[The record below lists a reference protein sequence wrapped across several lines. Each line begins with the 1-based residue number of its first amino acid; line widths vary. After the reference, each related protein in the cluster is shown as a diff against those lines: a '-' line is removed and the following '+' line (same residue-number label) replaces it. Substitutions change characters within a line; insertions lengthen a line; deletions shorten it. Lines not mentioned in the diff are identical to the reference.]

1 MTAQELQSITS
12 MGWSIIVIGLQVLI
26 MVGIFAAVCGL
37 IAGVFHRTSKEE
49 AILQLQIRKQTLEN
63 IANGLPAD
71 SKPAKVPDVNFDFKI
86 TGNTR
91 D

>member
-1 MTAQELQSITS
+1 MSAQELQNITS
-12 MGWSIIVIGLQVLI
+12 MGWSIVVIGIQVLI
-26 MVGIFAAVCGL
+26 IVGIVAFIFVTVGTLFRPA
-37 IAGVFHRTSKEE
+37 EE
-49 AILQLQIRKQTLEN
+49 RVLMLQIQKQKLEN

-71 SKPAKVPDVNFDFKI
+71 FIKPTKTPEVNFDFKI